1 MRIGIDCRVLQEG
14 TGGVFGYAKSLLH
27 SLIPQAA
34 KHEIKLFANQH
45 RPKKSAALVEL
56 AAHPNVALNQY
67 TFPNKFLN
75 ASFRVAAWPKIDELV
90 GGCDV
95 LFFPS
100 MMYAAW
106 SPKTKIVL
114 TMHDLSYEFFPEF
127 FTYRQRAWHYFMNPR
142 LLCQKAEAIIAV
154 SESTRADVI
163 SQYGIDGRNVTAIHS
178 GVDSAFRPV
187 VDRSILAAV
196 RNQYGLPDARYILQ
210 TGTLEPRK
218 NHLATLAAYE
228 AWRTQYPAESQH
240 THLLFAGHSG
250 WKARSWRAAI
260 ANSEFRGTIHVISDV
275 ARSDLPA
282 VYSLASVFVYPSF
295 YEGFGFPVLEAFA
308 CGIPVVASS
317 AASVGEIAG
326 DAALLVN
333 PHRVDELLFAIR
345 EILNKPARGKELRA
359 KGLGRTTQFG
369 WEKSAKQTLSVLE
382 YAHRN

>member
-14 TGGVFGYAKSLLH
+14 TGGVFVYAKNLLR

-34 KHEIKLFANQH
+34 KHEIKLFANQY
-45 RPKKSAALVEL
+45 RPKKSATL
-56 AAHPNVALNQY
+56 AALASHPNVTLHQY
-67 TFPNKFLN
+67 TFPNKLLN
-75 ASFRVAAWPKIDELV
+75 ASFRGTAWPKIDELC

-106 SPKTKIVL
+106 SSRTSMAL
-114 TMHDLSYEFFPEF
+114 TVHDLSYEFFPEF
-127 FTYRQRAWHYFMNPR
+127 FTYRQQLWHKLVNPKA
-142 LLCQKAEAIIAV
+142 LCQRADAIIAV
-154 SESTRADVI
+154 SESTRSDVI
-163 SQYGIDGRNVTAIHS
+163 AQYGIGGRKVTAIHS

-187 VDRSILAAV
+187 VDRSVLARV
-196 RNQYGLPDARYILQ
+196 RNKYGLPDGRYILQ

-228 AWRTQYPAESQH
+228 AWQRQYPAESRG
-240 THLLFAGHSG
+240 THLLFAGHAG
-250 WKARSWRAAI
+250 WRSDAVRARVR
-260 ANSEFRGTIHVISDV
+260 NSEFSGTIHMVNEV
-275 ARSDLPA
+275 ASADLPA
-282 VYSLASVFVYPSF
+282 VYSLASVFVYPSY

-317 AASVGEIAG
+317 VSSVGEIAG
-326 DAALLVN
+326 HAALLVN

-345 EILNKPARGKELRA
+345 EIMNKPALGKELRA